1 MKIVGIIPARLQS
14 SRLPRKLL
22 LKITGKPLIQYVWE
36 TACECPDLHDV
47 VVATDSEEIA
57 DVVHSFGG
65 RAEMTGHHNSGTNS
79 ACAPVVS
86 LSKDLTISNTS
97 TAASTPVID

>member
-47 VVATDSEEIA
+47 AFPLLTVPCAVSRRERTLHGNIDTQRRFLEWFLSITMRELHVRLF
-57 DVVHSFGG
+57 D
-65 RAEMTGHHNSGTNS
+65 TLTNS
-79 ACAPVVS
+79 DGVDRC
-86 LSKDLTISNTS
+86 
-97 TAASTPVID
+97 